1 MRRWLPAV
9 VLVGTLGCAPGGGEN
24 VLVVTLDTTRADH
37 LGAYG
42 YADARTPNFDRF
54 GAERAVRFDR
64 ALSAAPLT
72 FPSHTT
78 IFTGTYPAFHG
89 VHDNDDYR
97 LDDGVTTLA
106 EILQEAGYETAAFVS
121 AAPLVRSHHLDQG
134 FDLYDD
140 AFDADLTE
148 AQLLARTDLDFGF
161 AERRSDQTNLA
172 FGRWLEE
179 HAGDRFFAWVHYFDP
194 HQPHDLQPPYDSL
207 FAGAPYDGEIAFMDE
222 SFGALLGMLEEK
234 GVLDETLIVVVGD
247 HGEGL
252 FQHDE
257 STHASFLYNAT
268 QHVPLWIASP
278 RHRERA
284 GESVATMVRTLDV
297 TPTILDLLGLP
308 PGDDVQGRSLRPVLE
323 GSEMAPEP
331 AMMETY
337 YNWFRYGW
345 APTRALDTGE
355 WKVIESP
362 KPRLYRSQ
370 EDPDELHDLSGRE
383 PARVAELLEQ
393 LRRLDRRLATDRPDR
408 SVALSSDPEV
418 ARQLESLG
426 YLGGSTGGAELH
438 SLGFPSPEELA
449 ALPDPSDHVLELA
462 FSNSAAEMVRVG
474 EYEQAVRVAREG
486 LAVDPGNLM
495 LRELLARGLGG
506 MGLVDESLEV
516 VNGLLEERPESLGV
530 LRLLSRLRQVRG
542 EDRELAGVLETIADL
557 GVAEADDLIRLGQA
571 RARLGQHEEAVERYR
586 EAAEL
591 GEPDSGLLTDLG
603 NSLVEL
609 GRGDEAVAAYQ
620 QALDLDPRSVRTRFS
635 VGQLYLAAGN
645 AEFARRMFEEIL
657 ELDPNH
663 LGARVFLARMDLAAG
678 KPRDEVA
685 PMLEKVVELNP
696 DSLWA
701 AQARELLATSGP

>member
-1 MRRWLPAV
+1 MTRWAPALAV
-9 VLVGTLGCAPGGGEN
+9 VLEVGCAPGGREN
-24 VLVVTLDTTRADH
+24 VLVVTLDTSRADH
-37 LGAYG
+37 FGAYG
-42 YADARTPNFDRF
+42 FVDARTPNFDRF
-54 GAERAVRFDR
+54 DAERAVRFDD
-64 ALSAAPLT
+64 ALSAVPLT

-106 EILQEAGYETAAFVS
+106 EILRDEGFETAAFVS
-121 AAPLVRSHHLDQG
+121 AAPLVRSHNLDQG
-134 FDLYDD
+134 FEVYDD

-161 AERRSDQTNLA
+161 AERRSDQVNLA
-172 FGRWLEE
+172 FERWLEG
-179 HAGDRFFAWVHYFDP
+179 HAEDRFFAWVHYFDP

-222 SFGALLGMLEEK
+222 SFGALLSMLEQRDL
-234 GVLDETLIVVVGD
+234 LDETLVVVVGD

-257 STHASFLYNAT
+257 STHGSFLYNAT

-278 RHRERA
+278 RYRERA
-284 GESVATMVRTLDV
+284 GASVASMVRTLDV

-308 PGDDVQGRSLRPVLE
+308 PGADVQGRSLRPALE
-323 GSEMAPEP
+323 GEPMTPEP

-362 KPRLYRSQ
+362 KPRLYRSS
-370 EDPDELHDLSGRE
+370 EDPGEVHDLAGKE
-383 PARVAELLEQ
+383 PERMAELLEQ
-393 LRRLDRRLATDRPDR
+393 LHRLDRRVTTDRPDR
-408 SVALSSDPEV
+408 SVAMSKDPET
-418 ARQLESLG
+418 ARQLASLG
-426 YLGGSTGGAELH
+426 YLAGSTGGAELH

-449 ALPDPSDHVLELA
+449 SLPDPSDHVTELA
-462 FSNSAAEMVRVG
+462 FANSTAEMIRVG
-474 EYEQAVRVAREG
+474 EYERAVRVAREG

-495 LRELLARGLGG
+495 LREHLARGLAG
-506 MGLVDESLEV
+506 MGLLDEALEV
-516 VNGLLEERPESLGV
+516 VHGLLEERPDSLGV
-530 LRLLSRLRQVRG
+530 LRLLSRLHEVRG
-542 EDRELAGVLETIADL
+542 EDRDLAAVLEQIAEL

-571 RARLGQHEEAVERYR
+571 WARLGEHEKAVERYR
-586 EAAEL
+586 QAADLE
-591 GEPDSGLLTDLG
+591 EPDAGLLTDLG

-645 AEFARRMFEEIL
+645 AEFARQMFDEIL
-657 ELDPNH
+657 ELDPTH

-678 KPRDEVA
+678 KPHEAVA
-685 PMLEKVVELNP
+685 PMLEKVVELSP
-696 DSLWA
+696 DSVWA
-701 AQARELLATSGP
+701 AQARELLAAPGP